1 MSAETLGSKIQ
12 AAFAA
17 ANEKL
22 RELRAEKLAEFDTI
36 QRRHAVAEKV
46 RHRVV
51 QEVIRP
57 CLEQLLSHF
66 DNAELQTGESPHA
79 CSCAV
84 RFKHTPRFP
93 AGVTLRLGV
102 AFDASFEHLLVV
114 YDLEILPVFMEYQKT
129 SQVSLPLD
137 GVNDEVLRGWI
148 EDRLVEFVET
158 YLKLEFVDQYQRDNM
173 VTDPVAN
180 LRISRLITQGQ
191 ADHAG
196 HTYYFLTKENE
207 QAFRADPTR
216 YVCPTCP
223 HLDE

>member
-1 MSAETLGSKIQ
+1 MREDLTTKIQ
-12 AAFAA
+12 AAFEAA
-17 ANEKL
+17 DKKL
-22 RELRAEKLAEFDTI
+22 RDLRAEKVAEFETL

-46 RHRVV
+46 RDRVV
-51 QEVIRP
+51 QEIMRP
-57 CLEQLLSHF
+57 CLEELLSHF
-66 DNAELQTGESPHA
+66 DNAELQADDTPLS

-93 AGVTLRLGV
+93 AGVTLQLV
-102 AFDASFEHLLVV
+102 AAFDAGFEHLLVI
-114 YDLEILPVFMEYQKT
+114 YDLEILPIFLEYQKT
-129 SQVSLPLD
+129 AQISLPLD
-137 GVNDEVLRGWI
+137 AVDDEALRNWI

-180 LRISRLITQGQ
+180 LRISRLIAQGQ

-207 QAFRADPTR
+207 QAFRADPTQ

-223 HLDE
+223 H